1 MLQCKVMQH
10 KHTSGTVQYWH
21 WIQKWYSHIFL
32 VMMVAGILITQ
43 TQKLMIESSSL
54 DKDTCNQTG
63 KPSTRPFTLFWT
75 YYHYFHSLLTA
86 FAVSPNCRDLCDDS
100 CFIIIDHAST
110 SFRLKLKEAL
120 HITWLK
126 SVLNKQK
133 NHVSITISV
142 ECKLFPFTAF

>member
-21 WIQKWYSHIFL
+21 WIQKWYIHIFL

-54 DKDTCNQTG
+54 DKDACNQTG

-86 FAVSPNCRDLCDDS
+86 FAANPNCRDLCDDS
-100 CFIIIDHAST
+100 CFITIDHALS

-126 SVLNKQK
+126 ISTKQTEEP
-133 NHVSITISV
+133 VSITISV
-142 ECKLFPFTAF
+142 

>member
-75 YYHYFHSLLTA
+75 YCHYFHSLLTA
-86 FAVSPNCRDLCDDS
+86 FAANPNCRDLCDDS
-100 CFIIIDHAST
+100 CFITIDHALS

-126 SVLNKQK
+126 ISTKQTEEPVRT
-133 NHVSITISV
+133 HTTISV
-142 ECKLFPFTAF
+142 

>member
-86 FAVSPNCRDLCDDS
+86 FAANPNCRDLCDDS
-100 CFIIIDHAST
+100 CFIKIDHALS

-126 SVLNKQK
+126 ISIKQTEEP
-133 NHVSITISV
+133 VSITISV
-142 ECKLFPFTAF
+142 

>member
-10 KHTSGTVQYWH
+10 KHASGTVLCWH
-21 WIQKWYSHIFL
+21 WIQKWYIQIFL

-54 DKDTCNQTG
+54 DKDACNQTG

-75 YYHYFHSLLTA
+75 YCHYFHSLLTA
-86 FAVSPNCRDLCDDS
+86 FAANPNCRDLCDDS
-100 CFIIIDHAST
+100 CFITIDHALS

-126 SVLNKQK
+126 ISTKQTEEP
-133 NHVSITISV
+133 VSITISV
-142 ECKLFPFTAF
+142 